1 MTGRDLP
8 LADALSC
15 IYLVFLFSFSLVVFL
30 PTFASG
36 CATDTTMKIFSL
48 TAVLFWKLGW
58 LTWAAASRLKTASL
72 PIQPE
77 TEPIPSKGVSG
88 CSFGGKFYSLEDT
101 WHPDLGE
108 PFGVMHCVICH
119 CNSQKNRRGKV
130 SGIVTC
136 KNIKQDC
143 PEPSCA
149 DPVLQPGQCCRSC
162 PKAHSMASEKKTEP
176 LFDGF
181 EYFQEKESDL
191 HKTYN
196 DRSYLSSEDMSQED
210 RRLDFVSLLMGAVTT
225 SWMPGS
231 SGVARARL
239 TLSRSNLV
247 FSISFERM
255 SRPGKVLFLDKDGTL
270 AFQYPVIKNTASLQ
284 PNTICG
290 IWANLQKSHLRL
302 LKSEQIHIALV
313 SSTGQE
319 EEIRGK
325 VIKHRALFAETFSSI
340 LTPESMHAGM
350 GGIALLTLSDVENN
364 LHFILI
370 FEGLL
375 EKRDKGQPLVPIR
388 VQLLY
393 HHHILREVRAN
404 VTAHDPDFAE
414 VLTNLNSREMFWLSR
429 GQLEIAVQA
438 EGTAPRR
445 ISGYITG
452 KKSCD
457 TIQSVLSSGDALTP
471 SKNGAVGSAVLTLH
485 ENGTLGYQVQV
496 AGLTSK
502 VTGVTIETKPRR
514 RNRRNVLYDMTE
526 DYRDGRVEG
535 TWDHL
540 NARDI
545 HMLLQNELFLNVAT
559 ADYEE
564 GELRGQIVSLLY
576 SGLPARLEE
585 LPVPL
590 AGQFVSPPVR
600 TSTAGHVWI
609 SVDDYCHLHYH
620 IVMAGLSKSEDSTIN
635 AHLHGFAEI
644 GELDESSEHKRL
656 LKGFYGS
663 EAQGILKDLSKE
675 LLRHIDRGTAF
686 IQVSTKLNPRG
697 EIRGRIHVP
706 NPCESGSLA
715 PAEGS
720 DFRFSPFEEVNQDP
734 EEIKKDPNSCFFE
747 GQYHGH
753 GARWAPQY
761 DRKCSICICQKRTV
775 ICDPVIC
782 TPLNC
787 TQVVH
792 PEDKCCPVCAEK
804 KETKQIEKSEEHLAG
819 CYFEGDRKI
828 HAPGTTWHPFVPP
841 FGYIKCAVC
850 TCKGSTGEVHC
861 EKVNCPRLTCSNP
874 VRRSPSDC
882 CKECPAEEKMPFD
895 LSEMMQADGPRA
907 CKFGKNW
914 YLNNESW
921 HPQVPPFGEMK
932 CVTCWCDDGVTK
944 CQKEQCPSLTCS
956 KTIRKEDKCCAE
968 CHGSQDDEEDEEEK
982 KYTPGF

>member
-1 MTGRDLP
+1 MNKV
-8 LADALSC
+8 
-15 IYLVFLFSFSLVVFL
+15 IY
-30 PTFASG
+30 
-36 CATDTTMKIFSL
+36 
-48 TAVLFWKLGW
+48 
-58 LTWAAASRLKTASL
+58 
-72 PIQPE
+72 
-77 TEPIPSKGVSG
+77 
-88 CSFGGKFYSLEDT
+88 FYSLEDT

-108 PFGVMHCVICH
+108 PFGVMHCVVCH

-143 PEPSCA
+143 PEPSCD

-162 PKAHSMASEKKTEP
+162 PKEKKTEP

-210 RRLDFVSLLMGAVTT
+210 RRLDFVALLTGAVTT

-231 SGVARARL
+231 NGVARARL

-247 FSISFERM
+247 FSISFERY
-255 SRPGKVLFLDKDGTL
+255 SDFPNRGYVLFMDKDGTL
-270 AFQYPVIKNTASLQ
+270 AFQYPSIQFLSFQ
-284 PNTICG
+284 ICG

-340 LTPESMHAGM
+340 LTSESMHAGM

-375 EKRDKGQPLVPIR
+375 EKRDKVPIR

-438 EGTAPRR
+438 EGIAPRR

-496 AGLTSK
+496 AGLASK

-535 TWDHL
+535 TWEHL

-576 SGLPARLEE
+576 SGLPARVEE

-609 SVDDYCHLHYH
+609 SVDDHCHLHYH

-656 LKGFYGS
+656 LKVCLVFS
-663 EAQGILKDLSKE
+663 FHHQAQGILKDLSKE

-686 IQVSTKLNPRG
+686 IKLHQVETHGG

-706 NPCESGSLA
+706 NPCESGSLV

-720 DFRFSPFEEVNQDP
+720 DFRFSPFEEVKQDP
-734 EEIKKDPNSCFFE
+734 EEVKKDPNSCFFE

-761 DRKCSICICQKRTV
+761 DRKSLCLLFTCLIKRTV

-850 TCKGSTGEVHC
+850 TCKVRSADIEVHC

-907 CKFGKNW
+907 CRFGKNW

-932 CVTCWCDDGVTK
+932 CVTCWCDGGVTK
-944 CQKEQCPSLTCS
+944 CQKEQCPALTCS

-968 CHGSQDDEEDEEEK
+968 CHGKVLCKQENEV
-982 KYTPGF
+982 